1 MANALILVDLQ
12 NDFLPGGALAV
23 PDGDAVIPVAN
34 DIMKR
39 FDIVVAS
46 QDWHPPDHGSFASR
60 YEGKKPGQF
69 VELNGLNQILW
80 PDHCVWETRGAQ
92 FAPGL
97 ATEGITRVF
106 RKGMDREVDSYSC
119 FFDNDHRRDTGLGDY
134 LNARQVVAVTLMG
147 LATDYCVKYSVLD
160 ACQLGLK
167 VKVLQEGVRGVEIT
181 PGDCQKAFE
190 EMQRA
195 GAVITRLK
203 DL

>member
-12 NDFLPGGALAV
+12 NDFLPGGALGV

-39 FDIVVAS
+39 FDLVVAS
-46 QDWHPPDHGSFASR
+46 QDWHPPDHGSFASQ
-60 YEGKKPGQF
+60 YKGKKPGQF

-92 FAPGL
+92 FSPGL
-97 ATEGITRVF
+97 ATEGIARVF

-119 FFDNDHRRDTGLGDY
+119 FFDNDHRKDTGLGDY
-134 LNARQVVAVTLMG
+134 LKTRQVEAITIMG

-167 VKVLQEGVRGVEIT
+167 VKVLHEGVRGVEIA

-190 EMQRA
+190 EMLRA
-195 GAVITRLK
+195 GAVIARLK